1 MRFCVVFPLSSFIN
15 SFLQM
20 LGRRDSS
27 SPAVESSMNIKNQ
40 FETLS
45 FSQEADPVEE
55 S

>member
-1 MRFCVVFPLSSFIN
+1 MQFWVVFPLSSIIN

-20 LGRRDSS
+20 FGRCDSS
-27 SPAVESSMNIKNQ
+27 SLQHESSMNIKNQ

>member
-1 MRFCVVFPLSSFIN
+1 MGGISALEFHKYVVSCRCSV
-15 SFLQM
+15 
-20 LGRRDSS
+20 
-27 SPAVESSMNIKNQ
+27 AVILVRVQHESSINIKNQ